1 VVVHVYALLI
11 FDIVDAWLWSCPV
24 SGVVLKTSTSDLNFR
39 RWMNFNGF
47 LLFML
52 LTSGVPILIYQQSAL
67 HTPNPDSVGYDLQIM
82 HDPDD
87 GALISVQALKYLH
100 DLAPG
105 SSWRRSLQAHCLG

>member
-1 VVVHVYALLI
+1 VVVHAYALLI

-52 LTSGVPILIYQQSAL
+52 LTSGVHILIYQQSAL
-67 HTPNPDSVGYDLQIM
+67 HTRNPDRVGHDLPIM

-87 GALISVQALKYLH
+87 GALISVQALKDLH
-100 DLAPG
+100 DLA
-105 SSWRRSLQAHCLG
+105 SRSLWCMSLQAHCLW